1 MYTIRTLDSRRNT
14 QTTTCSRYFP
24 WIISTVS
31 AVVCGIVCTVL
42 CLKCTVY
49 VVSSWKYYI
58 HHPRERFINLF
69 VIRNDFD
76 CDVRIEI
83 LSYSKFWNTYTSS
96 NQVFIFPLYSIKTT
110 DDVYF
115 YLWLFDWR
123 EDRHIASDS
132 VTQSA
137 STHKVLIRKRS
148 KLTGFLEYRAF
159 QTKEHYYTRR
169 LQINSNAQNCY

>member
-96 NQVFIFPLYSIKTT
+96 NQVVIFPLYSIKNYRWCIFLLMA
-110 DDVYF
+110 V
-115 YLWLFDWR
+115 WLTWGS
-123 EDRHIASDS
+123 AYS
-132 VTQSA
+132 VRFCDAECIYSQSA
-137 STHKVLIRKRS
+137 H
-148 KLTGFLEYRAF
+148 
-159 QTKEHYYTRR
+159 
-169 LQINSNAQNCY
+169 